1 MAWGRAAE
9 SLGREGGCHAINT
22 SQVTG
27 PINEGRELV
36 TFRVASERGQ
46 GAVT

>member
-9 SLGREGGCHAINT
+9 SLGREGGCRAINT

-36 TFRVASERGQ
+36 TFCVALERGQ
-46 GAVT
+46 GAMT